1 MIRTEEVDKCML
13 DVRADRCLITN
24 TIHLTTSHSCQ
35 GIWTIFLH
43 VKPAARELLSN
54 CWYSLDWHFA
64 SIPVFLSDVTRVICE
79 PSVPQS
85 TYSTSGCRFPQHCN
99 ISELHSPTS
108 GARKPVLTCWLCAD
122 VEVKVEVKSL
132 CNYEIEN
139 LGLGHD
145 RRGGDSN
152 LNSSS
157 GLLWWS
163 RWRGAWWP
171 RWVSG
176 EWYSSSSPSPLRWT
190 AANISTTNITR
201 YIK

>member
-64 SIPVFLSDVTRVICE
+64 SIPVFLSDVRAICPSQHTATEQNYILQPPELGSLYWRVD
-79 PSVPQS
+79 
-85 TYSTSGCRFPQHCN
+85 
-99 ISELHSPTS
+99 
-108 GARKPVLTCWLCAD
+108 CAD

-190 AANISTTNITR
+190 AATTSTTNITR